1 MKIDI
6 DKKTLFSFIILIYL
20 LGTLTGIILMKQSQL
35 VVLEQKQQIE
45 IERDAYKNVLKEKI
59 NE

>member
-6 DKKTLFSFIILIYL
+6 DKKILICFIILIYS
-20 LGTLTGIILMKQSQL
+20 LGILTGTILMKQSQL
-35 VVLEQKQQIE
+35 VILEQKQQVE
-45 IERDAYKNVLKEKI
+45 IERDAYKDMLKEKI

>member
-35 VVLEQKQQIE
+35 VILEQKQQIE

>member
-1 MKIDI
+1 MKINI
-6 DKKTLFSFIILIYL
+6 DKKILIYFIILIYL
-20 LGTLTGIILMKQSQL
+20 LGILSGIILMKQSQL
-35 VVLEQKQQIE
+35 AVLEQKQQIE

>member
-6 DKKTLFSFIILIYL
+6 DKKTLISFIILIYL

>member
-6 DKKTLFSFIILIYL
+6 NKKTLFSFIILIYL

>member
-6 DKKTLFSFIILIYL
+6 DKKTLISFIILIYL

-35 VVLEQKQQIE
+35 VILEQKQQIE